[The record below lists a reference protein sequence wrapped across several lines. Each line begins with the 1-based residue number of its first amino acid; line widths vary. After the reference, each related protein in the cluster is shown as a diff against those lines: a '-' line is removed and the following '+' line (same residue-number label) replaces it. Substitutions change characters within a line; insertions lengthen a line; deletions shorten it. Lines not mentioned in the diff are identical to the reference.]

1 MTLVT
6 MMQCASFLISGIISS
21 SKLYWTSESVDDQV
35 LAQMVA
41 FIAHEQKVTV
51 VELVVA
57 VYFNNKIVV
66 FLKVILL
73 MKISVV
79 F

>member
-1 MTLVT
+1 M
-6 MMQCASFLISGIISS
+6 
-21 SKLYWTSESVDDQV
+21 DDQV